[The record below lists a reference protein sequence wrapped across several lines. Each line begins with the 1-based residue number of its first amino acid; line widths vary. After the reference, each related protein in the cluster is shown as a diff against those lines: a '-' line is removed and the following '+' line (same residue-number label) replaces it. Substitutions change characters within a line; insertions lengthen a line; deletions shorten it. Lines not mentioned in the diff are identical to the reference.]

1 MAKYEVVC
9 KEKNIQITT
18 NLSENVPWIVADIK
32 LIDRV
37 FQNLFDNAVRYNL
50 PVGRIDLDLQKID
63 NQLFMKLSNTGETI
77 PPSVL
82 TQIFDRYFK
91 NSEIEGSTG
100 LGLAIVKKI
109 VDLHGSNIVVASN
122 EGVTAFVFGLPVY
135 LKG

>member
-1 MAKYEVVC
+1 MTGVQTCAFRS
-9 KEKNIQITT
+9 IQITT

-63 NQLFMKLSNTGETI
+63 SQLFMKLSNTGETI

-109 VDLHGSNIVVASN
+109 VDLHGSNIVVTST